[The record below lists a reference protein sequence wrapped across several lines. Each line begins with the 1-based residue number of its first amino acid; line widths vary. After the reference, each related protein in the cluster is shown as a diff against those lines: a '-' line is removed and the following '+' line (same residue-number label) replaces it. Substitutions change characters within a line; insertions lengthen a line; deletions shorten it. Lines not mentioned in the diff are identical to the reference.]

1 MSHVNVT
8 TKVDQKTYRMVKV
21 VAGFT
26 DQTMSEFIADVV
38 KRAVDDFDYE
48 QAILENTVY
57 HDTDSMVDSDTDNDN
72 GNDLNSDHYHDANGN
87 CYGVD
92 GVRHDGGTDVDTDAD
107 NDGDDDQEDDSDN
120 DTTDDNGNDNDND
133 SGFGYDHA

>member
-48 QAILENTVY
+48 QAILENTTDDQEDGNDNDADTDNGGY
-57 HDTDSMVDSDTDNDN
+57 HDTDSMVDTD
-72 GNDLNSDHYHDANGN
+72 S
-87 CYGVD
+87 
-92 GVRHDGGTDVDTDAD
+92 
-107 NDGDDDQEDDSDN
+107 DDDQEVDTGNDSDN
-120 DTTDDNGNDNDND
+120 DSVVEHYHG
-133 SGFGYDHA
+133 GF

>member
-38 KRAVDDFDYE
+38 KRAVDEFDYE
-48 QAILENTVY
+48 QAILDNTVY
-57 HDTDSMVDSDTDNDN
+57 HDTDSMVDNDSDSDDVHEVDNDAN
-72 GNDLNSDHYHDANGN
+72 NNDAG
-87 CYGVD
+87 
-92 GVRHDGGTDVDTDAD
+92 
-107 NDGDDDQEDDSDN
+107 DDQETDNVDTASDV
-120 DTTDDNGNDNDND
+120 GNDDGDD

>member
-48 QAILENTVY
+48 QAILENTTDDQEDGNDNDADAGNGGY
-57 HDTDSMVDSDTDNDN
+57 HDTDSMVDNDSD
-72 GNDLNSDHYHDANGN
+72 SDS
-87 CYGVD
+87 
-92 GVRHDGGTDVDTDAD
+92 
-107 NDGDDDQEDDSDN
+107 DDDQETDNVDTASDV
-120 DTTDDNGNDNDND
+120 GNDDGND

>member
-57 HDTDSMVDSDTDNDN
+57 HDTDSMVDNDSDTDSDDDREVDN
-72 GNDLNSDHYHDANGN
+72 GAY
-87 CYGVD
+87 
-92 GVRHDGGTDVDTDAD
+92 
-107 NDGDDDQEDDSDN
+107 NDGDDDQETDNVDTASDV
-120 DTTDDNGNDNDND
+120 GNDDGND

>member
-48 QAILENTVY
+48 QAILENT
-57 HDTDSMVDSDTDNDN
+57 TDDQEDGNDNDADSDDVQEVDNDTN
-72 GNDLNSDHYHDANGN
+72 NDS
-87 CYGVD
+87 
-92 GVRHDGGTDVDTDAD
+92 
-107 NDGDDDQEDDSDN
+107 DDDQETDNVDTASDV
-120 DTTDDNGNDNDND
+120 GNDDGND

>member
-57 HDTDSMVDSDTDNDN
+57 HDTDSMVDNDSDGDQEVDNDSD
-72 GNDLNSDHYHDANGN
+72 NDTN
-87 CYGVD
+87 
-92 GVRHDGGTDVDTDAD
+92 
-107 NDGDDDQEDDSDN
+107 NDGDDDQETDNVDTASDV
-120 DTTDDNGNDNDND
+120 GNDDGND
-133 SGFGYDHA
+133 SSFGYNHA

>member
-57 HDTDSMVDSDTDNDN
+57 HDTDSMVDSDSDSDDDQEVDNDTDNDT
-72 GNDLNSDHYHDANGN
+72 S
-87 CYGVD
+87 
-92 GVRHDGGTDVDTDAD
+92 
-107 NDGDDDQEDDSDN
+107 NDGDDDQETDNVDTASDV
-120 DTTDDNGNDNDND
+120 GNDDGDD

>member
-48 QAILENTVY
+48 QAILENTTDDQEDGNDNDADAGNGGY
-57 HDTDSMVDSDTDNDN
+57 HDTDSMVDNDSD
-72 GNDLNSDHYHDANGN
+72 SDS
-87 CYGVD
+87 
-92 GVRHDGGTDVDTDAD
+92 
-107 NDGDDDQEDDSDN
+107 DDDQEVDNVDTASDV
-120 DTTDDNGNDNDND
+120 GNDDGND

>member
-48 QAILENTVY
+48 QAILENTTDDQEDVNDNDADADNGDY
-57 HDTDSMVDSDTDNDN
+57 HDTDSMVDTDSDDDQEVDNGNDN
-72 GNDLNSDHYHDANGN
+72 GNDGGHYH
-87 CYGVD
+87 
-92 GVRHDGGTDVDTDAD
+92 
-107 NDGDDDQEDDSDN
+107 
-120 DTTDDNGNDNDND
+120 
-133 SGFGYDHA
+133 SGF

>member
-48 QAILENTVY
+48 QAILENTTDDQEDGNDNDADSDSDDVQEVDN
-57 HDTDSMVDSDTDNDN
+57 DTDSMVDN
-72 GNDLNSDHYHDANGN
+72 G
-87 CYGVD
+87 
-92 GVRHDGGTDVDTDAD
+92 
-107 NDGDDDQEDDSDN
+107 GDDDQEVDNDSDN
-120 DTTDDNGNDNDND
+120 GGYHDTD
-133 SGFGYDHA
+133 SVVENSHGDF

>member
-48 QAILENTVY
+48 QAILENTTDDQEGGNDNDADADNGGY
-57 HDTDSMVDSDTDNDN
+57 HDTDSMVDTD
-72 GNDLNSDHYHDANGN
+72 S
-87 CYGVD
+87 
-92 GVRHDGGTDVDTDAD
+92 
-107 NDGDDDQEDDSDN
+107 DDDQEVDTGNDSDN
-120 DTTDDNGNDNDND
+120 DNEVEHYHG
-133 SGFGYDHA
+133 GF

>member
-48 QAILENTVY
+48 QAILENTTDDQEDGNDNDADADNGGY
-57 HDTDSMVDSDTDNDN
+57 HDTDSMVDTD
-72 GNDLNSDHYHDANGN
+72 S
-87 CYGVD
+87 
-92 GVRHDGGTDVDTDAD
+92 
-107 NDGDDDQEDDSDN
+107 DDDQEVDTGNDSDN
-120 DTTDDNGNDNDND
+120 DNEVEHYHG
-133 SGFGYDHA
+133 GF

>member
-57 HDTDSMVDSDTDNDN
+57 HDTDSMVDNDIDSVSDDDQEVDNDTN
-72 GNDLNSDHYHDANGN
+72 
-87 CYGVD
+87 
-92 GVRHDGGTDVDTDAD
+92 
-107 NDGDDDQEDDSDN
+107 NDGDDDQETDN
-120 DTTDDNGNDNDND
+120 VDTA
-133 SGFGYDHA
+133 S

>member
-57 HDTDSMVDSDTDNDN
+57 HDTDSMVDNDIDSVSDDDQEVDNDTN
-72 GNDLNSDHYHDANGN
+72 
-87 CYGVD
+87 
-92 GVRHDGGTDVDTDAD
+92 
-107 NDGDDDQEDDSDN
+107 NDGDDDQETDNVDTASDV
-120 DTTDDNGNDNDND
+120 GNDDGND

>member
-57 HDTDSMVDSDTDNDN
+57 HDTDSMVDNDSDSDSDDVHEVDNDTDND
-72 GNDLNSDHYHDANGN
+72 
-87 CYGVD
+87 C
-92 GVRHDGGTDVDTDAD
+92 
-107 NDGDDDQEDDSDN
+107 DDDQETGNVDTASDV
-120 DTTDDNGNDNDND
+120 GNDDGND

>member
-48 QAILENTVY
+48 QAILENTTDDQEGGNDNDADADNGGY
-57 HDTDSMVDSDTDNDN
+57 HDTDSMVDTD
-72 GNDLNSDHYHDANGN
+72 S
-87 CYGVD
+87 
-92 GVRHDGGTDVDTDAD
+92 
-107 NDGDDDQEDDSDN
+107 DDDQEVDN
-120 DTTDDNGNDNDND
+120 DNGNDNDNEFEH
-133 SGFGYDHA
+133 SHNGF

>member
-57 HDTDSMVDSDTDNDN
+57 HDTDSVVDNDSDN

-92 GVRHDGGTDVDTDAD
+92 GFRHDDVQEVDTDAD
-107 NDGDDDQEDDSDN
+107 NDGDDDQETGNVDTASDV
-120 DTTDDNGNDNDND
+120 GNDDGND

>member
-48 QAILENTVY
+48 QAILENT
-57 HDTDSMVDSDTDNDN
+57 TDDHEGDHDNDN

-87 CYGVD
+87 CYGVA
-92 GVRHDGGTDVDTDAD
+92 GVRHDDAQEVDNDTN
-107 NDGDDDQEDDSDN
+107 NDGDDDQETGNVDTASDV
-120 DTTDDNGNDNDND
+120 GNDDGND

>member
-48 QAILENTVY
+48 QAILENTTDDQEGGNDNDADADNGGY
-57 HDTDSMVDSDTDNDN
+57 QDTDSMVDTD
-72 GNDLNSDHYHDANGN
+72 S
-87 CYGVD
+87 
-92 GVRHDGGTDVDTDAD
+92 
-107 NDGDDDQEDDSDN
+107 DDDQEVDTGNDSDN
-120 DTTDDNGNDNDND
+120 DNEFEHSHNG
-133 SGFGYDHA
+133 F

>member
-48 QAILENTVY
+48 QAILENT
-57 HDTDSMVDSDTDNDN
+57 TDDQEDGNDADNDS
-72 GNDLNSDHYHDANGN
+72 GDVQEVDNDTN
-87 CYGVD
+87 
-92 GVRHDGGTDVDTDAD
+92 
-107 NDGDDDQEDDSDN
+107 NDGDDDQETDNVDTSDV
-120 DTTDDNGNDNDND
+120 GNDDGND

>member
-48 QAILENTVY
+48 QAILENTTDDQEVDNDNDADVDDGVY
-57 HDTDSMVDSDTDNDN
+57 HNTDSMVDTDSDDDQEVDTGNGNDN
-72 GNDLNSDHYHDANGN
+72 GNEGEHSH
-87 CYGVD
+87 
-92 GVRHDGGTDVDTDAD
+92 GG
-107 NDGDDDQEDDSDN
+107 
-120 DTTDDNGNDNDND
+120 
-133 SGFGYDHA
+133 F

>member
-48 QAILENTVY
+48 QAILENTTDDQEVDNDADADNGGY
-57 HDTDSMVDSDTDNDN
+57 HDTDSMVDTD
-72 GNDLNSDHYHDANGN
+72 S
-87 CYGVD
+87 
-92 GVRHDGGTDVDTDAD
+92 
-107 NDGDDDQEDDSDN
+107 DDDQEVDTGNDSDN
-120 DTTDDNGNDNDND
+120 DSVVEHYHG
-133 SGFGYDHA
+133 GF

>member
-57 HDTDSMVDSDTDNDN
+57 HDTDSMVDSDSDSDSDSDGDQEVDNDADNVGDDAQEGGNDN
-72 GNDLNSDHYHDANGN
+72 GGYHD
-87 CYGVD
+87 
-92 GVRHDGGTDVDTDAD
+92 TDSVVE
-107 NDGDDDQEDDSDN
+107 NSHGD
-120 DTTDDNGNDNDND
+120 
-133 SGFGYDHA
+133 Y

>member
-48 QAILENTVY
+48 QAILENTTDADNGGY
-57 HDTDSMVDSDTDNDN
+57 HDTDSMVDTD
-72 GNDLNSDHYHDANGN
+72 S
-87 CYGVD
+87 
-92 GVRHDGGTDVDTDAD
+92 
-107 NDGDDDQEDDSDN
+107 DDDQEVDTGNDSDN
-120 DTTDDNGNDNDND
+120 DNEVEHYHG
-133 SGFGYDHA
+133 GF

>member
-48 QAILENTVY
+48 QAILENTTDDREDGNDNDADADNGGY
-57 HDTDSMVDSDTDNDN
+57 HDTDSMVDTD
-72 GNDLNSDHYHDANGN
+72 S
-87 CYGVD
+87 
-92 GVRHDGGTDVDTDAD
+92 
-107 NDGDDDQEDDSDN
+107 DDDQEVDTGNDSDN
-120 DTTDDNGNDNDND
+120 DNEGGHYHG
-133 SGFGYDHA
+133 GF

>member
-48 QAILENTVY
+48 QAILENTTDEQEGGNDNDADADNGDY
-57 HDTDSMVDSDTDNDN
+57 HDTDSMVDTDSDDDQEVDNDN
-72 GNDLNSDHYHDANGN
+72 GNDSGNEGGHYH
-87 CYGVD
+87 
-92 GVRHDGGTDVDTDAD
+92 
-107 NDGDDDQEDDSDN
+107 
-120 DTTDDNGNDNDND
+120 
-133 SGFGYDHA
+133 SGF

>member
-57 HDTDSMVDSDTDNDN
+57 HDTDSMVDSDSGDVQEGGNDN
-72 GNDLNSDHYHDANGN
+72 GGYHDTDS
-87 CYGVD
+87 V
-92 GVRHDGGTDVDTDAD
+92 VEHSHGG
-107 NDGDDDQEDDSDN
+107 
-120 DTTDDNGNDNDND
+120 
-133 SGFGYDHA
+133 F

>member
-38 KRAVDDFDYE
+38 KRAVDEFDYE

-57 HDTDSMVDSDTDNDN
+57 HDTDSMVDNDSD
-72 GNDLNSDHYHDANGN
+72 S
-87 CYGVD
+87 
-92 GVRHDGGTDVDTDAD
+92 
-107 NDGDDDQEDDSDN
+107 DDDREVD
-120 DTTDDNGNDNDND
+120 NDNDND
-133 SGFGYDHA
+133 NDNGSDHDTDNEVENSHGGF

>member
-57 HDTDSMVDSDTDNDN
+57 HDTDSMVDSDSNN

-92 GVRHDGGTDVDTDAD
+92 GVRHDDAQEVDNDTD
-107 NDGDDDQEDDSDN
+107 NDGDDVQETDNVDTASDVGNDDGNDSD
-120 DTTDDNGNDNDND
+120 
-133 SGFGYDHA
+133 FGYDHA

>member
-57 HDTDSMVDSDTDNDN
+57 HDTDSMVGSDSGDDQEVDTDND
-72 GNDLNSDHYHDANGN
+72 G
-87 CYGVD
+87 
-92 GVRHDGGTDVDTDAD
+92 
-107 NDGDDDQEDDSDN
+107 
-120 DTTDDNGNDNDND
+120 DNGSVVDNDNDNGSD
-133 SGFGYDHA
+133 HDTDNEVENSHGGF

>member
-57 HDTDSMVDSDTDNDN
+57 HDTDSMVDNDNDSDTD
-72 GNDLNSDHYHDANGN
+72 SDD
-87 CYGVD
+87 VQE
-92 GVRHDGGTDVDTDAD
+92 VDTDAD
-107 NDGDDDQEDDSDN
+107 NDGDDDQETGNVDTASDVGNDDG
-120 DTTDDNGNDNDND
+120 DDN
-133 SGFGYDHA
+133 GFGYDHA

>member
-48 QAILENTVY
+48 QAILENTTDDQEDGNDNDADADNGDY
-57 HDTDSMVDSDTDNDN
+57 HDTDSMVDTD
-72 GNDLNSDHYHDANGN
+72 S
-87 CYGVD
+87 
-92 GVRHDGGTDVDTDAD
+92 
-107 NDGDDDQEDDSDN
+107 DDDQEVD
-120 DTTDDNGNDNDND
+120 NDNDND
-133 SGFGYDHA
+133 NDNEGGHYHSGF